1 MSLPVG
7 PYLRLQSWNI
17 YRWSGSDPK
26 YRDRYSDG
34 IGSSETGPSRSPPPW
49 HEALLPISPYS
60 SGRGGSHHLDTNL
73 HIESTDP
80 GRRFAG
86 KQKNHPPPHPSH
98 STPSGSLQPVLERL
112 PRQRRRTC

>member
-7 PYLRLQSWNI
+7 PYLQLQSWNI

-34 IGSSETGPSRSPPPW
+34 IGSSGAEPSRSPPPW
-49 HEALLPISPYS
+49 REALLPTSLCS
-60 SGRGGSHHLDTNL
+60 SGRAGSHHLDTNL

-80 GRRFAG
+80 GRRFDG
-86 KQKNHPPPHPSH
+86 KQKNHPPPPPPHT
-98 STPSGSLQPVLERL
+98 TPSGPLQPVLETL
-112 PRQRRRTC
+112 PRQRRRT